1 VLGAAPPEFAR
12 KCDVSRKGKI
22 MSLRNLLFFSIV
34 AAFGLGRPVFSQVNG
49 IDVGNGATAQI
60 FGGQSPV
67 VKVLDVEGKEVSSIP
82 IEQDPDIFP
91 DLDSPL
97 LKGVYI
103 GVFAYSKSNNT
114 LYIVHKEKKGEHFIS
129 AVNLTTSRVD
139 KKIVVN
145 AGQQVGIYLS
155 SDGRRLFSY
164 AGCKPAF
171 SCFGAEKY
179 GPPYEPAITVIDTA
193 SNEVIATY
201 DLYDGFRGDVLSK
214 RNAYFVNRFLAYSDE
229 EGLIVQAEVRRLWN
243 GKDESISDRIVGFSG
258 NSPKPNFTIDAGAP
272 LGATMFSKDH
282 KLLFATFEGNKKTQ
296 GSLLI
301 FDLENK
307 TSVQHP
313 LTDHPTTLLRLG
325 KNQEPWL
332 LGDEKMRA
340 FSETGEITDER
351 IALNKPRK
359 SEDGSESGA
368 SVFLNGFPEE
378 TISLGDDRAAILIG
392 NKNGLSKHKLALI
405 DLKKLQVDAIIPTL
419 SASEVTRIRTGNFL
433 LSVVLT
439 AATLGNVIFTPSMTI
454 SNEALAALPNGRFLF
469 TLDRDG
475 HEVAIIDALTA
486 TVLKRIP
493 VNGSV
498 YKLQISADGK
508 HLICSGKN
516 AQMINLETNN
526 LED

>member
-1 VLGAAPPEFAR
+1 
-12 KCDVSRKGKI
+12 
-22 MSLRNLLFFSIV
+22 MSLRKLFLFSMV
-34 AAFGLGRPVFSQVNG
+34 AALCLGRPLFPQVTG
-49 IDVGNGATAQI
+49 IDVGNGATARI
-60 FGGQSPV
+60 FGGKSPV
-67 VKVLDVEGKEVSSIP
+67 VKVLDVEGKEVASIP
-82 IEQDPDIFP
+82 IEQDPDVFI

-97 LKGVYI
+97 FKDMYI
-103 GVFAYSKSNNT
+103 GIFAYSKSNNT

-129 AVNLTTSRVD
+129 AVNLTTNRVD
-139 KKIVVN
+139 KKIAVN

-214 RNAYFVNRFLAYSDE
+214 RNAYFVNKFLAYSDE

-258 NSPKPNFTIDAGAP
+258 NSPKPKFTIDAGSP
-272 LGATMFSKDH
+272 LKATMFSKNQ
-282 KLLFATFEGNKKTQ
+282 KLLFATIEGNKKTE
-296 GSLLI
+296 GSLVV

-313 LTDHPTTLLRLG
+313 LTDHPSTLLRLG
-325 KNQEPWL
+325 ENQEPWVL
-332 LGDEKMRA
+332 CDEEMRA
-340 FSETGEITDER
+340 FSETGELTDKR
-351 IALNKPRK
+351 VALNKPRK
-359 SEDGSESGA
+359 SEDVTESGA
-368 SVFLNGFPEE
+368 SAFLNGFPGE
-378 TISLGDDRAAILIG
+378 TISLGNDHAAILIG
-392 NKNGLSKHKLALI
+392 NKNGFSQHKLALI

-419 SASEVTRIRTGNFL
+419 SAGEVSRILTGRFL
-433 LSVVLT
+433 LSVALT

-454 SNEALAALPNGRFLF
+454 SNEALAAPPDGRFLF
-469 TLDRDG
+469 TLDLDG
-475 HEVAIIDALTA
+475 HEVTVIDVQTA
-486 TVLKRIP
+486 KVVKRIP
-493 VNGSV
+493 VDGSV
-498 YKLQISADGK
+498 YKLQVSADGK
-508 HLICSGKN
+508 HLICSGKKP
-516 AQMINLETNN
+516 QKINLETNN